1 MIEADQKHTLDDS
14 TDGETFSEELTGSL
28 QAGMLSVTLVWL
40 VLVVLIAAVVLS
52 LVGERQIRLH
62 QDAQADFVAEFVSSQ
77 IERGHQYASEAD
89 LLEAVRSASQD
100 IKTLRIL
107 PIGVSS
113 KRIDNGGWGAI
124 PLPDGRT
131 VQATLVS
138 TRSGPARQLNTM
150 GILISLGIL
159 FLLMSVFLVVMVG
172 RLIGGPINDIAER
185 ASRLAAGNLAA
196 IVSKRR
202 AGQFGRIGTSLE
214 NVRQH
219 MASELHL
226 SEQANEEQQQ
236 TNSLQRL
243 MLRELNHRIR
253 NNLASLSSLIAIS
266 RSQDTEVAEFAHR
279 IDRRVQAMASAHSL
293 LSERHWAPVAVQ
305 SLLERLAPTEC
316 AERMALRGSDVSVS
330 ASQAA
335 PLAMVLQE
343 MFANAMAHGA
353 LGSGSG
359 WLSVEWDVG
368 EGTNGPLLVINWKET
383 GGAAPNQNAEAG
395 TGITLIRGLVEG
407 ELRGK
412 INLQHTPTGVS
423 HCIRIPL
430 EPGGSLGLA

>member
-1 MIEADQKHTLDDS
+1 MIETDQKHTLDDS

-62 QDAQADFVAEFVSSQ
+62 QDAQAGFVAEFISSQ

-89 LLEAVRSASQD
+89 LLEAVRSSSKD

-107 PIGVSS
+107 PTGVSS

-138 TRSGPARQLNTM
+138 TRSGPARLLNTM
-150 GILISLGIL
+150 GILVSLGIV

-214 NVRQH
+214 TVRQH
-219 MASELHL
+219 MASELRL

-279 IDRRVQAMASAHSL
+279 IDRRVQAMASAH
-293 LSERHWAPVAVQ
+293 
-305 SLLERLAPTEC
+305 
-316 AERMALRGSDVSVS
+316 LR
-330 ASQAA
+330 Q
-335 PLAMVLQE
+335 P
-343 MFANAMAHGA
+343 N
-353 LGSGSG
+353 
-359 WLSVEWDVG
+359 
-368 EGTNGPLLVINWKET
+368 
-383 GGAAPNQNAEAG
+383 APNEWAYAVAMY
-395 TGITLIRGLVEG
+395 R
-407 ELRGK
+407 
-412 INLQHTPTGVS
+412 
-423 HCIRIPL
+423 
-430 EPGGSLGLA
+430 